1 MKTNNIFTKCVVIAI
16 SMMVSANVNAQGLKN
31 AQDRKKAYEAH
42 IQDQRE
48 KTADIAAEMRGTA
61 HCVQFD
67 KPEVKNGL
75 VVAVPGVRHPSYMI
89 GGGVGAT
96 MLFNNANDE
105 YGSSTVTSAT
115 AIVGMEY
122 IFKHKEDAPMALF
135 TRFDL
140 LYNTKVRVENLETT
154 GWGALASLGFLTGPC
169 KRFHFATMAKVGY
182 INRTS
187 QRFVSNEVSSGNFDW
202 NSNTVV
208 VGGSIRFSYTI
219 GYTKKYKD
227 YNDKGQIIT
236 GKAKTPIDAFL
247 EIGGYYDNVKK
258 PKINGVGKTLNQVSG
273 SILVGVNFG
282 L

>member
-1 MKTNNIFTKCVVIAI
+1 
-16 SMMVSANVNAQGLKN
+16 MMVSANVNAQGLKN

-122 IFKHKEDAPMALF
+122 IFKHKEDAKVALF
-135 TRFDL
+135 GRLDAI
-140 LYNTKVRVENLETT
+140 YNTKVRVENLETT

-187 QRFVSNEVSSGNFDW
+187 QRFVSNEVASGNFDW

-208 VGGSIRFSYTI
+208 VGGSVRFSYTI
-219 GYTKKYKD
+219 GYTKNYKD